1 MTDTPLR
8 IALVTRTLVDDGG
21 VTIHVRRSAAAL
33 ERAGHDVLMVAGAL
47 AGLSRGVEHEEL
59 LAGQLSKP
67 GRARLARAIRA
78 ADADVV
84 HFHNV
89 DDPVLVQTLASVTA
103 TVVSA
108 HGWSGCGPNTRFYGA
123 VHECPRAHGPG
134 CVRTML
140 LRNCKHTR
148 DPRSTWPFYRAAASR
163 LSALRGADAA
173 VAYSTEVAAHLRHN
187 AVERVWPVPLPVAVP
202 AAPPE
207 PPAGPPLVAFAGR
220 IVPVK
225 GLDVLLRSMRWFAG
239 DLEVVGDGWARP
251 SIARLVDE
259 LGLHARVRLRGWVG
273 DDAVADLLRRAHVVA
288 FPSVWPEP
296 FGMVGPQAMA
306 HGRPVVASG
315 TGGVRDWLEHERTG
329 LAVEPRDPE
338 ALGRA
343 IARILS
349 DPALGWRMGQAG
361 RERVIGRFDG
371 GAHVAAL
378 LDVYRAAIARRR
390 LPVSA
395 R

>member
-1 MTDTPLR
+1 
-8 IALVTRTLVDDGG
+8 
-21 VTIHVRRSAAAL
+21 
-33 ERAGHDVLMVAGAL
+33 
-47 AGLSRGVEHEEL
+47 
-59 LAGQLSKP
+59 
-67 GRARLARAIRA
+67 
-78 ADADVV
+78 
-84 HFHNV
+84 
-89 DDPVLVQTLASVTA
+89 
-103 TVVSA
+103 
-108 HGWSGCGPNTRFYGA
+108 
-123 VHECPRAHGPG
+123 
-134 CVRTML
+134 ML

-361 RERVIGRFDG
+361 RERVIGRFEGD
-371 GAHVAAL
+371 AHVAAL